1 MEGIG
6 IVPGVKAGDERLV
19 YRLIGIA
26 IEINRTLGP
35 GLLGAIYENALAF
48 ELEACGLQFRS
59 QVPVDVDYK
68 GVRLGIGFRAYIVIE
83 GALVLEVKAV
93 RNFDLIHTAQLI
105 NLLKTSAHQARPV
118 TQLPRPPH
126 EKRHKTN
133 INLNV
138 LRVLSVLSSK

>member
-26 IEINRTLGP
+26 SEIHRTLGP
-35 GLLGAIYENALAF
+35 DLLEAIYEHALAF

-68 GVRLGIGFRAYIVIE
+68 GVRLGIGFRADIVIE

-93 RNFDLIHTAQLI
+93 RNFDPIHTVQLI
-105 NLLKTSAHQARPV
+105 TYLKLLRIKRGLLLNFHALPV
-118 TQLPRPPH
+118 KNGI
-126 EKRHKTN
+126 KR
-133 INLNV
+133 I
-138 LRVLSVLSSK
+138 SI